1 MSDEQRH
8 SEESTESERD
18 ETMKD
23 LDVSQ
28 EEGEDVKGGLRRGF
42 DDAAKK

>member
-8 SEESTESERD
+8 SEDENREAERE
-18 ETMKD
+18 ETMED

-28 EEGEDVKGGLRRGF
+28 DEGEDVKGGLQRTRPI
-42 DDAAKK
+42 KQ